1 MLALSRADQERAR
14 KDAKAE
20 YNRDVLLRIEGE
32 EGQVQDNR
40 KPVAIDHEEEGQES
54 VDGSFGDDVGVE
66 TVAQVDR
73 IDVVTARGDEIS
85 QVSVISGMRRHLQL
99 IDWKVSCIA
108 RDQFN
113 LHCQDGGT
121 RNSPLEIAVHNGEK
135 HLKEEVDG
143 IDQYRQQIQPRF
155 TRHDGQIRNALAWKV
170 SKKVER
176 FEK

>member
-66 TVAQVDR
+66 TVAEVDR
-73 IDVVTARGDEIS
+73 VDIVTARARG
-85 QVSVISGMRRHLQL
+85 LA
-99 IDWKVSCIA
+99 CI
-108 RDQFN
+108 
-113 LHCQDGGT
+113 
-121 RNSPLEIAVHNGEK
+121 LEIAE
-135 HLKEEVDG
+135 
-143 IDQYRQQIQPRF
+143 
-155 TRHDGQIRNALAWKV
+155 RHAGVAS
-170 SKKVER
+170 SKLQKQ
-176 FEK
+176 

>member
-1 MLALSRADQERAR
+1 MLALSRVDQERAR

-54 VDGSFGDDVGVE
+54 VDCSFGDDVGVE

-113 LHCQDGGT
+113 LHCRMGDSKLTT
-121 RNSPLEIAVHNGEK
+121 R
-135 HLKEEVDG
+135 D
-143 IDQYRQQIQPRF
+143 RC
-155 TRHDGQIRNALAWKV
+155 T
-170 SKKVER
+170 
-176 FEK
+176 